1 MPPTESTRASL
12 DVVRTTDDGELRDR
26 TAVALSDQ
34 RVPELFDVIVD
45 LLSDERTLGHRS
57 TLLYALAPYD
67 CAPILPLLID
77 LAIDG
82 TFEERAHATEL
93 IDGVQT
99 QLDLATWRRCAT
111 RLEAAVAAA
120 GPDDRPALKDLL
132 ALFR

>member
-12 DVVRTTDDGELRDR
+12 DVLRTTEDGELRDR
-26 TAVALSDQ
+26 TAVSLSDQ
-34 RVPELFDVIVD
+34 RVPELFDVLVD
-45 LLSDERTLGHRS
+45 LLTDDRTLHRRS

-77 LAIDG
+77 LVIDG

-93 IDGVQT
+93 IDGVHT
-99 QLDLATWRRCAT
+99 QLDLATWRRCAS

-120 GPDDRPALKDLL
+120 EPDDRPVLAELL